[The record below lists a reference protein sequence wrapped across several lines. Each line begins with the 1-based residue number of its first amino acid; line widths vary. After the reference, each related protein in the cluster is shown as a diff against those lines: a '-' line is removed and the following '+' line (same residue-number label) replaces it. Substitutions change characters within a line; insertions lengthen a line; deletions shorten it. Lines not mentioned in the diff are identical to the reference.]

1 MSASRTKWSDV
12 EEALLM
18 EVYPQS
24 RVAGGNL
31 GWGEIAAL
39 MNANAA
45 SRGIEVLR
53 TFRENTVRSH
63 WNDRVDLVSISA
75 ISTPRIGH
83 LTSQQLL
90 ARYGNGGRVAGFAA
104 GAPSSSS
111 GSSSA
116 FNSRESTM
124 EPPSRSAFRVAVAA
138 SNAPAINH
146 HPDGPPGWVEG
157 PVLLRAPFS
166 GWTPIN
172 QGARPSAASPYPAIY
187 HRSQSVDAENPSMP
201 TSKSSRESENVSS
214 GGGMTEQEES
224 IGAEGGGSQKS
235 ERIESSA
242 DEGVSDLEA
251 EEPKRNRRSKKQKTA
266 GLLEMFD
273 I

>member
-24 RVAGGNL
+24 RVAGGSL

-63 WNDRVDLVSISA
+63 WNDRVDL
-75 ISTPRIGH
+75 
-83 LTSQQLL
+83 LL

-157 PVLLRAPFS
+157 PVLPRAPFS

-172 QGARPSAASPYPAIY
+172 QGARPSAAGPYPAIY
-187 HRSQSVDAENPSMP
+187 HRSQSVDAENPSTP
-201 TSKSSRESENVSS
+201 TSNASRESENVSNA
-214 GGGMTEQEES
+214 GGMTEQEES
-224 IGAEGGGSQKS
+224 TGAEGGGGQRS
-235 ERIESSA
+235 ERIGSSA
-242 DEGVSDLEA
+242 DEGVSELEA
-251 EEPKRNRRSKKQKTA
+251 EEPKRNKRSKKQKTA